1 MILHIE
7 EAKYLYDYLIWVRL
21 NNGAEG
27 IVDLKNELYG
37 EVFEPLKN
45 IEIFK
50 SFVLDSSLGTIV
62 WKNGA
67 DFAPEFI
74 YEKIKISA

>member
-1 MILHIE
+1 MILHIA

-50 SFVLDSSLGTIV
+50 SFVLDPSLGTIV

-74 YEKIKISA
+74 YENIKIPA

>member
-50 SFVLDSSLGTIV
+50 SFVLDSSLGTIA

>member
-50 SFVLDSSLGTIV
+50 SFVLDPSLGTIV